1 MKTVQ
6 FRCLRHCFSMLT
18 SFGLFICA
26 YVLVC
31 NAERHLWFTAV
42 GSGAETDYLMMIQAA
57 VESGLQCCKEALY
70 PVVVVGGD
78 PALIPSWLVDLHNNH
93 EIVMLNHNLSFTSR
107 IDKFGKDKSLRA
119 HGAFQRLDIPLLVG
133 DISSQLFEE
142 GVVVC
147 SDFAMYTDADVLLYN
162 TKDFVKPNMIAYGA
176 EDEKGQA
183 ANSGVLFMNV
193 ANMKKEIEQLFDF
206 ADQNLWNFP
215 AIEQGLVLQYFR
227 GKHTQLS
234 DTYNWKPYWGIN
246 PNASIVHFHGAKVDR
261 CVECFIKNMYTAD
274 KFSIGKC
281 SNQHHQCGAFAL
293 WNAVARHRYNLTIK
307 KQMQAYVHYVRDVY
321 KFVFD
326 LSVRLDDLNNSG
338 GAKLRRAYS
347 INAQHPRQKDAN
359 AGEKN
364 EEEQIKD
371 IYFKNHPVE
380 N

>member
-1 MKTVQ
+1 
-6 FRCLRHCFSMLT
+6 MLT
-18 SFGLFICA
+18 LFCLIICTC
-26 YVLVC
+26 VLVC
-31 NAERHLWFTAV
+31 NAERYLWFTAV

-57 VESGLQCCKEALY
+57 IESGLQCCTRTLY

-78 PALIPSWLVDLHNNH
+78 PALIPSWLLDLHNNH

-107 IDKFGKDKSLRA
+107 IDKFGKDKSFRA

-133 DISSQLFEE
+133 DIRSQLLEE
-142 GVVVC
+142 GVTV
-147 SDFAMYTDADVLLYN
+147 SNDFVMYTDADVLMYN

-193 ANMKKEIEQLFDF
+193 GNLKKEIEHLFDF

-234 DTYNWKPYWGIN
+234 DTFNWKPYWGIN

-261 CVECFIKNMYTAD
+261 CVECFIKNMYTTD

-293 WNAVARHRYNLTIK
+293 WNAVARHRYNLSIK
-307 KQMQAYVHYVRDVY
+307 KQMQAYIYYVRDVY
-321 KFVFD
+321 KFIYD
-326 LSVRLDDLNNSG
+326 LSVRLDDLYESG
-338 GAKLRRAYS
+338 VISPRKMFTISTSLA
-347 INAQHPRQKDAN
+347 RQKDLN
-359 AGEKN
+359 YQEKN

-371 IYFKNHPVE
+371 IYFKNRPAE